1 MAQLQK
7 HAYRVTRMF
16 GYQKPM
22 QVGEEVL
29 LTDFEA
35 GRYSG
40 FVEPSDSSRSN
51 RTDQAEKET
60 KKEVKPEV
68 NDQDKAPNK
77 KVSQTKGRR
86 KSK

>member
-22 QVGEEVL
+22 QIGEEIL

-40 FVEPSDSSRSN
+40 FVEPSDSSKKNS
-51 RTDQAEKET
+51 TDQPE
-60 KKEVKPEV
+60 KEVKPEV